1 MELNLAAN
9 NVRGLAFGENEKEQA
24 ASMYADEE
32 LAHRG
37 DPKIAVVM
45 VSAKSVQ
52 ALRRA
57 YPSFFTD
64 LNEFPK
70 LVEETIE

>member
-1 MELNLAAN
+1 MELNLKAN
-9 NVRGLAFGENEKEQA
+9 RVRGIAFGENEKEQA

-32 LAHRG
+32 LAHRS

-57 YPSFFTD
+57 YPNFFAD
-64 LNEFPK
+64 LSEFRK
-70 LVEETIE
+70 LVRETTE